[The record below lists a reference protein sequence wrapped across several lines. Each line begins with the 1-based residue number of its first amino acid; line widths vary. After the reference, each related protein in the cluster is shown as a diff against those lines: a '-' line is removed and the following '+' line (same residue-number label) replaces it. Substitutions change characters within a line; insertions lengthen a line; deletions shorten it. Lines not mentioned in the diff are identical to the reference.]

1 METLSMLSQS
11 LIDGDAQKVKELTQK
26 ALEQG
31 ISPEDIL
38 SQGLTPAMDV
48 VGERFSNGEYFLPE
62 VLFSARAMKAAME
75 VLEPIG
81 ESRRV
86 PPRARMVLG
95 SVKGDVHDIGKNLV
109 AIMMRG
115 AGFEVID
122 LGTDVPP
129 EKFVEAV
136 ERTGAELVGMSA
148 LTSATM
154 LFMKSTIEAL
164 VKAELRNRV
173 KIMVGG
179 AIVRP
184 AYAQSIG
191 ADGYAP
197 NAVSA
202 VAKARELLRLA

>member
-11 LIDGDAQKVKELTQK
+11 LIDGDAQKVKELTQE
-26 ALEQG
+26 ALQQG
-31 ISPEDIL
+31 VSPEDIL
-38 SQGLTPAMDV
+38 NRGLTPAMDV

-75 VLEPIG
+75 VLEPIW
-81 ESRRV
+81 ESRRA

-136 ERTGAELVGMSA
+136 ERTGADLVGMSA